1 MGVNTAVP
9 VRKLRNDN
17 LVAVDWKRPLQV
29 FRGLSWVFFATLLP
43 LVQHP
48 LCARYA
54 IYSGVFLCDWHV
66 NLKYKGLGIPSPC
79 STSN

>member
-29 FRGLSWVFFATLLP
+29 FRGLSWVFSRPSCLLFNTPCVHATLSILEFFC
-43 LVQHP
+43 V
-48 LCARYA
+48 
-54 IYSGVFLCDWHV
+54 IG
-66 NLKYKGLGIPSPC
+66 
-79 STSN
+79 T